1 MRMGS
6 FWGTDFILSN
16 PLLKNRT
23 PINALSF
30 VEILQLER
38 DDFFQVRRRP
48 AAPSSRSVMSERDGE
63 HARARVVVL
72 CCMPACMHR
81 SRTATTITTYC
92 VPARARV
99 FIARAP

>member
-6 FWGTDFILSN
+6 FWGSDFILSN

-48 AAPSSRSVMSERDGE
+48 ADPSSKNVVSARDGE

-72 CCMPACMHR
+72 
-81 SRTATTITTYC
+81 YC

-99 FIARAP
+99 CIARTP